1 MHLVHSVF
9 ALCQVSGRKWAGS
22 GTRSCDLTT
31 DEERGDPGSNGG
43 SGETETKRAR
53 VDGSVRVDMFT
64 PRAASARQAVV
75 FMMNNI
81 LISHVFIRHM
91 IHL

>member
-1 MHLVHSVF
+1 MDLVHSVF

-31 DEERGDPGSNGG
+31 EEERGDPGSNGG

-64 PRAASARQAVV
+64 PRAASALYRLQC
-75 FMMNNI
+75 
-81 LISHVFIRHM
+81 L
-91 IHL
+91 